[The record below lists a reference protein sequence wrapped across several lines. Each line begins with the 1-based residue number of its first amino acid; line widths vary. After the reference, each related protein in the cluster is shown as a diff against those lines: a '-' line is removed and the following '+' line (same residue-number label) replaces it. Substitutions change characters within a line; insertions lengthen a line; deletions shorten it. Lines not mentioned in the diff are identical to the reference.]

1 MLQITIKEFNKKTW
15 RSKFPFV
22 YSCIIKTKPMTKN
35 QLINQ
40 IESLKIDLKYLKRDL
55 QFRLEGNDVEGI
67 LEKHKDS
74 YAATSGA
81 FQASVI
87 MDNQT
92 FERAIKTIEEIEKNI
107 KT

>member
-1 MLQITIKEFNKKTW
+1 
-15 RSKFPFV
+15 
-22 YSCIIKTKPMTKN
+22 MTKN

-67 LEKHKDS
+67 LEKHRDS

-81 FQASVI
+81 FQASVM

>member
-1 MLQITIKEFNKKTW
+1 
-15 RSKFPFV
+15 
-22 YSCIIKTKPMTKN
+22 MTKN

-40 IESLKIDLKYLKRDL
+40 IHNLKIDLKYLKKDL

-81 FQASVI
+81 FQAAVM

-92 FERAIKTIEEIEKNI
+92 FERAIKTIENIENDI

>member
-1 MLQITIKEFNKKTW
+1 
-15 RSKFPFV
+15 
-22 YSCIIKTKPMTKN
+22 MTKN

-40 IESLKIDLKYLKRDL
+40 LVSLKIDLKYLKKDL

-81 FQASVI
+81 FQAHVM
-87 MDNQT
+87 MDNDT
-92 FERAIKTIEEIEKNI
+92 FKRAIKTIENIENDI

>member
-1 MLQITIKEFNKKTW
+1 
-15 RSKFPFV
+15 
-22 YSCIIKTKPMTKN
+22 MTKN

-40 IESLKIDLKYLKRDL
+40 IELLKIDLKYLKRDL

-67 LEKHKDS
+67 LEKHRDS

-81 FQASVI
+81 FQASVM

>member
-1 MLQITIKEFNKKTW
+1 
-15 RSKFPFV
+15 
-22 YSCIIKTKPMTKN
+22 MTKN

-40 IESLKIDLKYLKRDL
+40 IVSLKIDLKYLKKDL
-55 QFRLEGNDVEGI
+55 QFRLEGNDVEGM
-67 LEKHKDS
+67 LEKYKDS

-81 FQASVI
+81 FQAAVM

>member
-1 MLQITIKEFNKKTW
+1 
-15 RSKFPFV
+15 
-22 YSCIIKTKPMTKN
+22 MTKN

-40 IESLKIDLKYLKRDL
+40 IHNLKIDLKYLKKDL

-81 FQASVI
+81 FQASVM

>member
-1 MLQITIKEFNKKTW
+1 
-15 RSKFPFV
+15 
-22 YSCIIKTKPMTKN
+22 MTKN

-40 IESLKIDLKYLKRDL
+40 IHNLKIDLKYLKRDL
-55 QFRLEGNDVEGI
+55 QFRLEGNNVEGM
-67 LEKHKDS
+67 LEKYKDS

-81 FQASVI
+81 FQAAVM

-92 FERAIKTIEEIEKNI
+92 FERAIKTIENIENDI

>member
-1 MLQITIKEFNKKTW
+1 
-15 RSKFPFV
+15 
-22 YSCIIKTKPMTKN
+22 MTKN

-40 IESLKIDLKYLKRDL
+40 IESLKIDLKYLKKDL

-67 LEKHKDS
+67 LEKHRDS

-81 FQASVI
+81 FQACVT
-87 MDNQT
+87 MDNDT
-92 FERAIKTIEEIEKNI
+92 FKRAIKTIEEIEKNI

>member
-1 MLQITIKEFNKKTW
+1 
-15 RSKFPFV
+15 
-22 YSCIIKTKPMTKN
+22 MTKN
-35 QLINQ
+35 QLITQ

-67 LEKHKDS
+67 LEKYRDS

-81 FQASVI
+81 FQASVL
-87 MDNQT
+87 MDNDT
-92 FERAIKTIEEIEKNI
+92 FKRAIKTIENIENDI

>member
-1 MLQITIKEFNKKTW
+1 
-15 RSKFPFV
+15 
-22 YSCIIKTKPMTKN
+22 MTKN

-40 IESLKIDLKYLKRDL
+40 IESLKVDLKYLKKDL
-55 QFRLEGNDVEGI
+55 KFRLEGNNVEGM

-81 FQASVI
+81 FQASVM

-92 FERAIKTIEEIEKNI
+92 FERAIKSIEEMQKELGEA
-107 KT
+107 